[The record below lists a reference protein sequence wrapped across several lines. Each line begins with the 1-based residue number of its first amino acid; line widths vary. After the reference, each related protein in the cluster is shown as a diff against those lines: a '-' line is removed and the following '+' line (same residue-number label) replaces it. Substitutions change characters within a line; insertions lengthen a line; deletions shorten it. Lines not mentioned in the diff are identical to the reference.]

1 MNWLCWHV
9 GTVTDPKFGRMAEE
23 LEMPRG
29 NLLAVWALVLEAAKD
44 GAGEFSI
51 DPDDAAYVLG
61 YETQEVM
68 DILSAFED
76 RKLIDGNC
84 VVNWEGRQHA
94 KSTERVRKH
103 RERTKRDETD
113 ETVSSVTKRS
123 NVTETDE
130 TPTDR
135 QTDRHTNKETDSA
148 FAEFWLVYP
157 LKKSKGQAERAYRT
171 ARKETDAATLLAGA
185 RRYSADPSRKP
196 EFTKHAATWLNGKC
210 WLDDAGTGSTA
221 VSGSGAVV
229 PTRDKSEGDW
239 AGILAR
245 FTPDKKFWPD
255 DWGRRPDRE
264 GPWKIP
270 APLVLAWRKQHG
282 IGQKGEVA

>member
-61 YETQEVM
+61 YETQEIM

-135 QTDRHTNKETDSA
+135 QTDRQTNKETDSA
-148 FAEFWLVYP
+148 FAEFWLAYP

-171 ARKETDAATLLAGA
+171 ARKEADAATLLTGA
-185 RRYSADPSRKP
+185 KRYSADPSRKP

-210 WLDDAGTGSTA
+210 WLDDAGAGSTA
-221 VSGSGAVV
+221 ASAGPVISDHEAQWRARLSGYKPG
-229 PTRDKSEGDW
+229 
-239 AGILAR
+239 
-245 FTPDKKFWPD
+245 KFWSPN
-255 DWGRRPDRE
+255 WGRRPEE
-264 GPWKIP
+264 GNKEIP
-270 APLVLAWRKQHG
+270 PHIIAAWQSG